1 MALTWLVDTSVLTRL
16 PNSEVRTAVSP
27 LVEQG
32 RVGRCTMS
40 DLETGFSARNANEWD
55 ALQRALSAFPV
66 VDVVSSDFDQA
77 KETQRALA
85 ALGLKGRKVPDLI
98 IAAVALRMELTVL
111 HYDRD
116 FELIAQVTG
125 QPTRWVTER
134 GTVD

>member
-16 PNSEVRTAVSP
+16 PNSEVRAAVSP

-55 ALQRALSAFPV
+55 ALQRALSIFPV

-77 KETQRALA
+77 RESQRALA

-116 FELIAQVTG
+116 FELIEQVTG
-125 QPTRWVTER
+125 QPTRWVVER
-134 GTVD
+134 GTID

>member
-16 PNSEVRTAVSP
+16 PNSEVRAAVSP

-40 DLETGFSARNANEWD
+40 DLEAGFSARNANEWD
-55 ALQRALSAFPV
+55 ALQRALSVFPV

-77 KETQRALA
+77 KESQRALA

-116 FELIAQVTG
+116 FELIEQVTG
-125 QPTRWVTER
+125 QPTRWVVER
-134 GTVD
+134 GTID

>member
-16 PNSEVRTAVSP
+16 PNSEVRAAVSP

-55 ALQRALSAFPV
+55 ALQRALSVFPV

-77 KETQRALA
+77 KESQRALA
-85 ALGLKGRKVPDLI
+85 TLGLKGRKVPDLI

-116 FELIAQVTG
+116 FELIEQVTG
-125 QPTRWVTER
+125 QPTRWVVER
-134 GTVD
+134 GTID

>member
-1 MALTWLVDTSVLTRL
+1 MALTWLIDTSVLTRL
-16 PNSEVRTAVSP
+16 PKSEVRAAVTP

-32 RVGRCTMS
+32 RVGRCVMS

-55 ALQRALSAFPV
+55 ALQRALGAFPA

-116 FELIAQVTG
+116 FELIGQVTG
-125 QPTRWVTER
+125 QPTRWVVER
-134 GTVD
+134 GTID